1 VQSSAIKSQERC
13 IFFITNEGFMMPT
26 LKSLSYL
33 IDVAKMGSIRKAAEE
48 LAITPSA
55 LNRRILALEY
65 ELGAPIFERLPRG
78 VRLNTAGE
86 LLIDHIRRQN
96 SDIDRLRSQIADLS
110 GIRRGHVSIACSQA
124 LLPYFLPT
132 QIEKY
137 NSEHPSVSFGVY
149 LRDRDAAEHSLME
162 YETDIALVFEPIH
175 FSHFQT
181 IMTVRQPVCAVMNAN
196 HPLAK
201 LDSVRLRECLQY
213 PLALPMA
220 PFGVRFL
227 LDAGAA
233 RLGIDLE
240 PLIQSDSFEF
250 LTSFSATQDII
261 TFQIP
266 IGLPT
271 ANPLNNRRIV
281 PLDPRDAMP
290 GLLYLGQLR
299 DRTLPVAAARFAD
312 QIANSFAKN
321 FDYN

>member
-1 VQSSAIKSQERC
+1 V
-13 IFFITNEGFMMPT
+13 
-26 LKSLSYL
+26 
-33 IDVAKMGSIRKAAEE
+33 
-48 LAITPSA
+48 
-55 LNRRILALEY
+55 
-65 ELGAPIFERLPRG
+65 
-78 VRLNTAGE
+78 
-86 LLIDHIRRQN
+86 H
-96 SDIDRLRSQIADLS
+96 
-110 GIRRGHVSIACSQA
+110 
-124 LLPYFLPT
+124 
-132 QIEKY
+132 
-137 NSEHPSVSFGVY
+137 
-149 LRDRDAAEHSLME
+149 LRDRDAAEHSLIE

-201 LDSVRLRECLQY
+201 QDSVRLRECQQY

-220 PFGVRFL
+220 PFGVRSL

-250 LTSFSATQDII
+250 LTAFSQSKDII

-266 IGLPT
+266 IGLPMGGD
-271 ANPLNNRRIV
+271 LIKRKIV
-281 PLDPRDAMP
+281 PLDPRDARP

-312 QIANSFAKN
+312 QIANTFAKT